1 MWDLRKACMRIC
13 GGNKNRSMF
22 QLLEIELEEK
32 KEGLQR
38 NTSLARLNGEKCKN
52 RLQGRL

>member
-1 MWDLRKACMRIC
+1 MRIC